1 MKRFLSLLIFITLTL
16 IILLNSFSNIS
27 FSATAKKTNNVKR
40 NSNSYWSLSNA
51 PMFYGAT
58 KITIKKGLIDKF
70 DVLDSRF
77 RIFAKDFEDGDLTP
91 KIQYS
96 GEVNINEVNTYEI
109 TYKVTDS
116 HNNTT
121 TLVVPVIVTDD
132 ENTKIIVE
140 RTLYTTPSVW
150 NMDLAEFSRCNYGDR
165 QMLGVFLKENQSIKA
180 RVISSEA
187 DFRIDYMNNNS
198 LTESH
203 SNLLKSGDWF
213 TIENNVNNIS
223 YDAVPLLRTPVLSK
237 SNTQINK
244 IYKIELQFDETISP
258 LNYYHYKDNEET
270 YRNNWLESQNS
281 FSVIE
286 SETLLLVVPLTDI
299 NYMTNYYANGFKS
312 LDKFLEY
319 YQKVV
324 EKMDEYVGLDFNPT
338 KITDQNVRTKY
349 LIKANSNG
357 IGAAYYAGDHVGVN
371 NASMKTFFEMNW
383 GGLHE
388 LAHGYQGSLG
398 KGEMLLG
405 EVSNNILGYYIQTD
419 KSLYDRPGNWLGEL
433 PIIEEEKNSG
443 RLSGKNF
450 SEIDT
455 TVRLYMIINLLD
467 TFEKGTTYSK
477 MFSWYR
483 EQLNNG
489 RTMTNQDAYV
499 EAIADIYNINIIPYM
514 EAWGLNI
521 SVGLKNKMFNLNYPL
536 INILADMVSP
546 NLLNTI
552 MTNENLS
559 KKYSLVKNDI
569 LKNNN
574 IKSNLSLEIQIDD
587 ISKLV
592 GKILLLKDG
601 KNIIEKHKIE
611 NSTIELANI
620 PAGTYYLQMP
630 ILNGYSQELIYIQ
643 VNENS
648 TNYYS
653 YTYENLEETTFDN
666 YLKLQLLGYNYD
678 TIAFQLKFK
687 NNYNKVE
694 ISYPNQSK
702 MSGNESVIIYNSDG
716 SIISQNYTTGGYFDF
731 NKGTHE
737 LDLKPG
743 YKIEIKY
750 PVKYATKVVAY
761 NTLLNNT
768 VPEYYA
774 LNSTTTYTV
783 IENGLL
789 REDMDEEIANDIAYN
804 QLKDY
809 LINIIADYAKNVTE
823 NELNNKN
830 INFDKKSYIIDAYNQ
845 LRDIDKEP
853 FTDLINAIKRGGIP
867 QITIN
872 TDNLEFDLGT
882 SIDLY
887 SLIKA
892 TDNEDGN
899 IDIDK
904 TSTKII
910 TDFNAEKPGIYD
922 IKYEVSDSDNN
933 IATYT
938 LQIIILESEENNKDE
953 DNGITNPPAVDDDNE
968 NDNDVIPP
976 TSNDDLFNKL
986 FSIKNL

>member
-1 MKRFLSLLIFITLTL
+1 M
-16 IILLNSFSNIS
+16 
-27 FSATAKKTNNVKR
+27 
-40 NSNSYWSLSNA
+40 
-51 PMFYGAT
+51 
-58 KITIKKGLIDKF
+58 
-70 DVLDSRF
+70 
-77 RIFAKDFEDGDLTP
+77 
-91 KIQYS
+91 
-96 GEVNINEVNTYEI
+96 
-109 TYKVTDS
+109 
-116 HNNTT
+116 
-121 TLVVPVIVTDD
+121 
-132 ENTKIIVE
+132 
-140 RTLYTTPSVW
+140 
-150 NMDLAEFSRCNYGDR
+150 
-165 QMLGVFLKENQSIKA
+165 
-180 RVISSEA
+180 
-187 DFRIDYMNNNS
+187 
-198 LTESH
+198 
-203 SNLLKSGDWF
+203 
-213 TIENNVNNIS
+213 
-223 YDAVPLLRTPVLSK
+223 
-237 SNTQINK
+237 
-244 IYKIELQFDETISP
+244 
-258 LNYYHYKDNEET
+258 
-270 YRNNWLESQNS
+270 
-281 FSVIE
+281 
-286 SETLLLVVPLTDI
+286 PLTDI

-592 GKILLLKDG
+592 GKILLLKDE

-702 MSGNESVIIYNSDG
+702 MSGNESVIIYNYDG
-716 SIISQNYTTGGYFDF
+716 SIISQNYTTGGY
-731 NKGTHE
+731 
-737 LDLKPG
+737 
-743 YKIEIKY
+743 
-750 PVKYATKVVAY
+750 
-761 NTLLNNT
+761 
-768 VPEYYA
+768 
-774 LNSTTTYTV
+774 
-783 IENGLL
+783 
-789 REDMDEEIANDIAYN
+789 
-804 QLKDY
+804 
-809 LINIIADYAKNVTE
+809 
-823 NELNNKN
+823 
-830 INFDKKSYIIDAYNQ
+830 FDKKSYIIDAYNQ

-938 LQIIILESEENNKDE
+938 LQITILESEENNKDE

-968 NDNDVIPP
+968 SDNDVVPP
-976 TSNDDLFNKL
+976 ASNDDLFNKL

>member
-1 MKRFLSLLIFITLTL
+1 M
-16 IILLNSFSNIS
+16 
-27 FSATAKKTNNVKR
+27 
-40 NSNSYWSLSNA
+40 
-51 PMFYGAT
+51 
-58 KITIKKGLIDKF
+58 
-70 DVLDSRF
+70 
-77 RIFAKDFEDGDLTP
+77 
-91 KIQYS
+91 
-96 GEVNINEVNTYEI
+96 
-109 TYKVTDS
+109 
-116 HNNTT
+116 
-121 TLVVPVIVTDD
+121 PVIVTDD

-180 RVISSEA
+180 RVISSET

-270 YRNNWLESQNS
+270 YRNNWLLSQNS

-419 KSLYDRPGNWLGEL
+419 KSLYDRPGNLLGEL

-574 IKSNLSLEIQIDD
+574 IKSNLSLKIQIDD

-592 GKILLLKDG
+592 GKTLLLKDG

-643 VNENS
+643 VSENS

-702 MSGNESVIIYNSDG
+702 MSGNESVIIYNYDG
-716 SIISQNYTTGGYFDF
+716 SIISQNYTTGGY
-731 NKGTHE
+731 
-737 LDLKPG
+737 
-743 YKIEIKY
+743 
-750 PVKYATKVVAY
+750 
-761 NTLLNNT
+761 
-768 VPEYYA
+768 
-774 LNSTTTYTV
+774 
-783 IENGLL
+783 
-789 REDMDEEIANDIAYN
+789 
-804 QLKDY
+804 
-809 LINIIADYAKNVTE
+809 
-823 NELNNKN
+823 
-830 INFDKKSYIIDAYNQ
+830 FDKKSYIIDAYNQ

-968 NDNDVIPP
+968 SDNDVVPP

>member
-1 MKRFLSLLIFITLTL
+1 M
-16 IILLNSFSNIS
+16 
-27 FSATAKKTNNVKR
+27 
-40 NSNSYWSLSNA
+40 
-51 PMFYGAT
+51 
-58 KITIKKGLIDKF
+58 
-70 DVLDSRF
+70 
-77 RIFAKDFEDGDLTP
+77 
-91 KIQYS
+91 
-96 GEVNINEVNTYEI
+96 
-109 TYKVTDS
+109 
-116 HNNTT
+116 
-121 TLVVPVIVTDD
+121 PVIVTDD

-180 RVISSEA
+180 RVISSET

-258 LNYYHYKDNEET
+258 INYYHYKDNEET

-702 MSGNESVIIYNSDG
+702 MSGNESVIIYNYDG
-716 SIISQNYTTGGYFDF
+716 SIISQNYTTGGY
-731 NKGTHE
+731 
-737 LDLKPG
+737 
-743 YKIEIKY
+743 
-750 PVKYATKVVAY
+750 
-761 NTLLNNT
+761 
-768 VPEYYA
+768 
-774 LNSTTTYTV
+774 
-783 IENGLL
+783 
-789 REDMDEEIANDIAYN
+789 
-804 QLKDY
+804 
-809 LINIIADYAKNVTE
+809 
-823 NELNNKN
+823 
-830 INFDKKSYIIDAYNQ
+830 FDKKSYIIDAYNQ

-938 LQIIILESEENNKDE
+938 LQITILESEENNKDE

-968 NDNDVIPP
+968 SDNDAVPP

>member
-180 RVISSEA
+180 RVISSET

-213 TIENNVNNIS
+213 TIENTVNNIS

-270 YRNNWLESQNS
+270 YKNNWLLSQNS

-574 IKSNLSLEIQIDD
+574 IKSNLSLKIQIDD

-601 KNIIEKHKIE
+601 KNIIEKYKIE

-620 PAGTYYLQMP
+620 PVGTYYLQMP

-643 VNENS
+643 VSENS

-678 TIAFQLKFK
+678 
-687 NNYNKVE
+687 
-694 ISYPNQSK
+694 
-702 MSGNESVIIYNSDG
+702 G

-731 NKGTHE
+731 NKCTHE

-968 NDNDVIPP
+968 SDNDVVPP

>member
-40 NSNSYWSLSNA
+40 NSNSYWSLSTA

-180 RVISSEA
+180 RVISSET

-270 YRNNWLESQNS
+270 YKNNWLLSQNS

-338 KITDQNVRTKY
+338 KITDQNVKTKY

-601 KNIIEKHKIE
+601 KNIIEKYKIE

-620 PAGTYYLQMP
+620 PVGTYYLQMP

-643 VNENS
+643 VSENS

-702 MSGNESVIIYNSDG
+702 MSGNESVIIYNYDG

-872 TDNLEFDLGT
+872 TNNLEFDLGT

-968 NDNDVIPP
+968 SDNDAVPP

>member
-1 MKRFLSLLIFITLTL
+1 M
-16 IILLNSFSNIS
+16 
-27 FSATAKKTNNVKR
+27 
-40 NSNSYWSLSNA
+40 
-51 PMFYGAT
+51 
-58 KITIKKGLIDKF
+58 
-70 DVLDSRF
+70 
-77 RIFAKDFEDGDLTP
+77 
-91 KIQYS
+91 
-96 GEVNINEVNTYEI
+96 
-109 TYKVTDS
+109 
-116 HNNTT
+116 
-121 TLVVPVIVTDD
+121 
-132 ENTKIIVE
+132 
-140 RTLYTTPSVW
+140 
-150 NMDLAEFSRCNYGDR
+150 
-165 QMLGVFLKENQSIKA
+165 
-180 RVISSEA
+180 
-187 DFRIDYMNNNS
+187 
-198 LTESH
+198 
-203 SNLLKSGDWF
+203 
-213 TIENNVNNIS
+213 
-223 YDAVPLLRTPVLSK
+223 
-237 SNTQINK
+237 
-244 IYKIELQFDETISP
+244 
-258 LNYYHYKDNEET
+258 
-270 YRNNWLESQNS
+270 
-281 FSVIE
+281 
-286 SETLLLVVPLTDI
+286 PLTDI

-419 KSLYDRPGNWLGEL
+419 KSLYDRPGNLLGEL

-574 IKSNLSLEIQIDD
+574 IKSNLSLKIQIDD

-592 GKILLLKDG
+592 GKTLLLKDG

-643 VNENS
+643 VSENS

-666 YLKLQLLGYNYD
+666 YLKLQLLGYNY
-678 TIAFQLKFK
+678 
-687 NNYNKVE
+687 
-694 ISYPNQSK
+694 
-702 MSGNESVIIYNSDG
+702 DG

-968 NDNDVIPP
+968 SDNDAVPP
-976 TSNDDLFNKL
+976 ASDDENSINNESTSNGTSDKIIIEHSDIENSEGNEIVEIPKTSKIKFIFIILVIL
-986 FSIKNL
+986 SICLTSFLVLKIYKKKY

>member
-180 RVISSEA
+180 RVISSET

-213 TIENNVNNIS
+213 TIENTVNNIS

-270 YRNNWLESQNS
+270 YKNNWLLSQNS

-702 MSGNESVIIYNSDG
+702 MSGNESVIIYNYDG

-938 LQIIILESEENNKDE
+938 LQITILESEENNKDE

-968 NDNDVIPP
+968 SDNDAVPP

>member
-1 MKRFLSLLIFITLTL
+1 M
-16 IILLNSFSNIS
+16 
-27 FSATAKKTNNVKR
+27 
-40 NSNSYWSLSNA
+40 
-51 PMFYGAT
+51 
-58 KITIKKGLIDKF
+58 
-70 DVLDSRF
+70 
-77 RIFAKDFEDGDLTP
+77 
-91 KIQYS
+91 
-96 GEVNINEVNTYEI
+96 
-109 TYKVTDS
+109 
-116 HNNTT
+116 
-121 TLVVPVIVTDD
+121 
-132 ENTKIIVE
+132 
-140 RTLYTTPSVW
+140 
-150 NMDLAEFSRCNYGDR
+150 
-165 QMLGVFLKENQSIKA
+165 
-180 RVISSEA
+180 
-187 DFRIDYMNNNS
+187 
-198 LTESH
+198 
-203 SNLLKSGDWF
+203 
-213 TIENNVNNIS
+213 
-223 YDAVPLLRTPVLSK
+223 
-237 SNTQINK
+237 
-244 IYKIELQFDETISP
+244 
-258 LNYYHYKDNEET
+258 
-270 YRNNWLESQNS
+270 
-281 FSVIE
+281 
-286 SETLLLVVPLTDI
+286 PLTDI

-419 KSLYDRPGNWLGEL
+419 KSLYDRPGNLLGEL

-574 IKSNLSLEIQIDD
+574 IKSNLSLKIQIDD

-592 GKILLLKDG
+592 GKTLLLKDG

-702 MSGNESVIIYNSDG
+702 MSGNESVIIYNYDG
-716 SIISQNYTTGGYFDF
+716 SIISQNYTTGGY
-731 NKGTHE
+731 
-737 LDLKPG
+737 
-743 YKIEIKY
+743 
-750 PVKYATKVVAY
+750 
-761 NTLLNNT
+761 
-768 VPEYYA
+768 
-774 LNSTTTYTV
+774 
-783 IENGLL
+783 
-789 REDMDEEIANDIAYN
+789 
-804 QLKDY
+804 
-809 LINIIADYAKNVTE
+809 
-823 NELNNKN
+823 
-830 INFDKKSYIIDAYNQ
+830 FDKKSYIIDAYNQ

-938 LQIIILESEENNKDE
+938 LQITILESEENNKDE

-968 NDNDVIPP
+968 SDNDAVPP

>member
-1 MKRFLSLLIFITLTL
+1 M
-16 IILLNSFSNIS
+16 
-27 FSATAKKTNNVKR
+27 
-40 NSNSYWSLSNA
+40 
-51 PMFYGAT
+51 
-58 KITIKKGLIDKF
+58 
-70 DVLDSRF
+70 
-77 RIFAKDFEDGDLTP
+77 
-91 KIQYS
+91 
-96 GEVNINEVNTYEI
+96 
-109 TYKVTDS
+109 
-116 HNNTT
+116 
-121 TLVVPVIVTDD
+121 PVIVTDD

-180 RVISSEA
+180 RVISSET

-270 YRNNWLESQNS
+270 YKNNWLLSQNS

-371 NASMKTFFEMNW
+371 NASMKTFFRMNW

-574 IKSNLSLEIQIDD
+574 IKSNLSLKIQIDD

-592 GKILLLKDG
+592 EKILLLKDG

-643 VNENS
+643 VSENS

-702 MSGNESVIIYNSDG
+702 MSGNESVIIYNYDG
-716 SIISQNYTTGGYFDF
+716 SIISQNYTTGGY
-731 NKGTHE
+731 
-737 LDLKPG
+737 
-743 YKIEIKY
+743 
-750 PVKYATKVVAY
+750 
-761 NTLLNNT
+761 
-768 VPEYYA
+768 
-774 LNSTTTYTV
+774 
-783 IENGLL
+783 
-789 REDMDEEIANDIAYN
+789 
-804 QLKDY
+804 
-809 LINIIADYAKNVTE
+809 
-823 NELNNKN
+823 
-830 INFDKKSYIIDAYNQ
+830 FDKKSYIIDAYNQ

-910 TDFNAEKPGIYD
+910 TDSNAEKPGIYD

-976 TSNDDLFNKL
+976 TFHVVVSIISLHVVPSPFRYVPFNVPVFNVL
-986 FSIKNL
+986 SLHVLLLESFQ

>member
-1 MKRFLSLLIFITLTL
+1 M
-16 IILLNSFSNIS
+16 
-27 FSATAKKTNNVKR
+27 
-40 NSNSYWSLSNA
+40 
-51 PMFYGAT
+51 
-58 KITIKKGLIDKF
+58 
-70 DVLDSRF
+70 
-77 RIFAKDFEDGDLTP
+77 
-91 KIQYS
+91 
-96 GEVNINEVNTYEI
+96 
-109 TYKVTDS
+109 
-116 HNNTT
+116 
-121 TLVVPVIVTDD
+121 
-132 ENTKIIVE
+132 
-140 RTLYTTPSVW
+140 
-150 NMDLAEFSRCNYGDR
+150 
-165 QMLGVFLKENQSIKA
+165 
-180 RVISSEA
+180 
-187 DFRIDYMNNNS
+187 
-198 LTESH
+198 
-203 SNLLKSGDWF
+203 
-213 TIENNVNNIS
+213 
-223 YDAVPLLRTPVLSK
+223 
-237 SNTQINK
+237 
-244 IYKIELQFDETISP
+244 
-258 LNYYHYKDNEET
+258 
-270 YRNNWLESQNS
+270 
-281 FSVIE
+281 
-286 SETLLLVVPLTDI
+286 PLTDI

-574 IKSNLSLEIQIDD
+574 IKSNLSLKIQIDD

-643 VNENS
+643 VSENS

-702 MSGNESVIIYNSDG
+702 MSGNESVIIYNYDG
-716 SIISQNYTTGGYFDF
+716 SIISQNYTTGGY
-731 NKGTHE
+731 
-737 LDLKPG
+737 
-743 YKIEIKY
+743 
-750 PVKYATKVVAY
+750 
-761 NTLLNNT
+761 
-768 VPEYYA
+768 
-774 LNSTTTYTV
+774 
-783 IENGLL
+783 
-789 REDMDEEIANDIAYN
+789 
-804 QLKDY
+804 
-809 LINIIADYAKNVTE
+809 
-823 NELNNKN
+823 
-830 INFDKKSYIIDAYNQ
+830 FDKKSYIIDAYNQ

-899 IDIDK
+899 IDK

-938 LQIIILESEENNKDE
+938 LQITILESEENNKDE

-968 NDNDVIPP
+968 SDNDAVPP

>member
-270 YRNNWLESQNS
+270 YKNNWLLSQNS

-601 KNIIEKHKIE
+601 KNIIEKYKIE

-620 PAGTYYLQMP
+620 PVGTYYLQMP

-643 VNENS
+643 VSENS

-872 TDNLEFDLGT
+872 TNNLEFDLGT

>member
-40 NSNSYWSLSNA
+40 NSNSYWSLSTA

-180 RVISSEA
+180 RVISSET

-270 YRNNWLESQNS
+270 YKNNWLLSQNS

-433 PIIEEEKNSG
+433 PIIEEDKNSG

-592 GKILLLKDG
+592 EKILLLKDG
-601 KNIIEKHKIE
+601 KNIIEKYKIE

-620 PAGTYYLQMP
+620 PVGTYYLQMP

-643 VNENS
+643 VSENS

-872 TDNLEFDLGT
+872 TNNLEFDLGT

-968 NDNDVIPP
+968 SDNDAVPP

>member
-1 MKRFLSLLIFITLTL
+1 
-16 IILLNSFSNIS
+16 
-27 FSATAKKTNNVKR
+27 
-40 NSNSYWSLSNA
+40 
-51 PMFYGAT
+51 
-58 KITIKKGLIDKF
+58 
-70 DVLDSRF
+70 
-77 RIFAKDFEDGDLTP
+77 
-91 KIQYS
+91 
-96 GEVNINEVNTYEI
+96 
-109 TYKVTDS
+109 
-116 HNNTT
+116 
-121 TLVVPVIVTDD
+121 
-132 ENTKIIVE
+132 
-140 RTLYTTPSVW
+140 
-150 NMDLAEFSRCNYGDR
+150 
-165 QMLGVFLKENQSIKA
+165 
-180 RVISSEA
+180 
-187 DFRIDYMNNNS
+187 
-198 LTESH
+198 
-203 SNLLKSGDWF
+203 
-213 TIENNVNNIS
+213 
-223 YDAVPLLRTPVLSK
+223 
-237 SNTQINK
+237 
-244 IYKIELQFDETISP
+244 
-258 LNYYHYKDNEET
+258 
-270 YRNNWLESQNS
+270 
-281 FSVIE
+281 
-286 SETLLLVVPLTDI
+286 
-299 NYMTNYYANGFKS
+299 
-312 LDKFLEY
+312 
-319 YQKVV
+319 
-324 EKMDEYVGLDFNPT
+324 
-338 KITDQNVRTKY
+338 
-349 LIKANSNG
+349 
-357 IGAAYYAGDHVGVN
+357 
-371 NASMKTFFEMNW
+371 MNW

-477 MFSWYR
+477 MFSWYH

-569 LKNNN
+569 LKKNNV
-574 IKSNLSLEIQIDD
+574 KSNLSLEIQIDD

-592 GKILLLKDG
+592 EKILLLKDG
-601 KNIIEKHKIE
+601 KNIIEKYKIE

-620 PAGTYYLQMP
+620 PVGTYYLQMP

-643 VNENS
+643 VSENS

-702 MSGNESVIIYNSDG
+702 MSGNESVIIYNYDG
-716 SIISQNYTTGGYFDF
+716 SIISQNYTTGGY
-731 NKGTHE
+731 
-737 LDLKPG
+737 
-743 YKIEIKY
+743 
-750 PVKYATKVVAY
+750 
-761 NTLLNNT
+761 
-768 VPEYYA
+768 
-774 LNSTTTYTV
+774 
-783 IENGLL
+783 
-789 REDMDEEIANDIAYN
+789 
-804 QLKDY
+804 
-809 LINIIADYAKNVTE
+809 
-823 NELNNKN
+823 
-830 INFDKKSYIIDAYNQ
+830 FDKKSYIIDAYNQ

-938 LQIIILESEENNKDE
+938 LQITILESEENNKDE

-968 NDNDVIPP
+968 SDNDAVPP
-976 TSNDDLFNKL
+976 ASNDDLFNKL

>member
-58 KITIKKGLIDKF
+58 NITIKKGLIDKF

-165 QMLGVFLKENQSIKA
+165 QMLGVNQSIKA
-180 RVISSEA
+180 RVISSET

-270 YRNNWLESQNS
+270 YKNNWLLSQNS

-433 PIIEEEKNSG
+433 PIIEEDKNSG

-521 SVGLKNKMFNLNYPL
+521 SVELKNKMFNLNYPL

-569 LKNNN
+569 LKKNNV
-574 IKSNLSLEIQIDD
+574 KSNLSLEIQIDD

-592 GKILLLKDG
+592 EKILLLKDG
-601 KNIIEKHKIE
+601 KNIIEKYKIE

-620 PAGTYYLQMP
+620 PVGTYYLQMP

-643 VNENS
+643 VSENS

-716 SIISQNYTTGGYFDF
+716 SIISQNYTTGGY
-731 NKGTHE
+731 
-737 LDLKPG
+737 
-743 YKIEIKY
+743 
-750 PVKYATKVVAY
+750 
-761 NTLLNNT
+761 
-768 VPEYYA
+768 
-774 LNSTTTYTV
+774 
-783 IENGLL
+783 
-789 REDMDEEIANDIAYN
+789 
-804 QLKDY
+804 
-809 LINIIADYAKNVTE
+809 
-823 NELNNKN
+823 
-830 INFDKKSYIIDAYNQ
+830 FDKKSYIIDAYNQ

-968 NDNDVIPP
+968 SDNDVVPP

>member
-1 MKRFLSLLIFITLTL
+1 
-16 IILLNSFSNIS
+16 
-27 FSATAKKTNNVKR
+27 
-40 NSNSYWSLSNA
+40 
-51 PMFYGAT
+51 MFYGAT

-180 RVISSEA
+180 RVISSET

-223 YDAVPLLRTPVLSK
+223 YDSVPLLRTPVLSK

-270 YRNNWLESQNS
+270 YKNNWLESQNS

-574 IKSNLSLEIQIDD
+574 VKSNLSLEIQIDD

-592 GKILLLKDG
+592 EKILLLKDG
-601 KNIIEKHKIE
+601 KNIIEKYKIE

-620 PAGTYYLQMP
+620 PVGTYYLQMP

-643 VNENS
+643 VSENS

-702 MSGNESVIIYNSDG
+702 MSGNESVIIYNYDG
-716 SIISQNYTTGGYFDF
+716 SIISQNYTTGGY
-731 NKGTHE
+731 
-737 LDLKPG
+737 
-743 YKIEIKY
+743 
-750 PVKYATKVVAY
+750 
-761 NTLLNNT
+761 
-768 VPEYYA
+768 
-774 LNSTTTYTV
+774 
-783 IENGLL
+783 
-789 REDMDEEIANDIAYN
+789 
-804 QLKDY
+804 
-809 LINIIADYAKNVTE
+809 
-823 NELNNKN
+823 
-830 INFDKKSYIIDAYNQ
+830 FDKKSYIIDAYNQ

-899 IDIDK
+899 IDK

-938 LQIIILESEENNKDE
+938 LQITILESEENNKDE

-968 NDNDVIPP
+968 SDNDAVPP
-976 TSNDDLFNKL
+976 ASNDDLFNKL

>member
-716 SIISQNYTTGGYFDF
+716 SIISQNYTTGGYFD
-731 NKGTHE
+731 
-737 LDLKPG
+737 
-743 YKIEIKY
+743 
-750 PVKYATKVVAY
+750 
-761 NTLLNNT
+761 
-768 VPEYYA
+768 
-774 LNSTTTYTV
+774 
-783 IENGLL
+783 
-789 REDMDEEIANDIAYN
+789 
-804 QLKDY
+804 
-809 LINIIADYAKNVTE
+809 
-823 NELNNKN
+823 
-830 INFDKKSYIIDAYNQ
+830 KKSYIIDAYNQ

>member
-1 MKRFLSLLIFITLTL
+1 M
-16 IILLNSFSNIS
+16 
-27 FSATAKKTNNVKR
+27 
-40 NSNSYWSLSNA
+40 
-51 PMFYGAT
+51 
-58 KITIKKGLIDKF
+58 
-70 DVLDSRF
+70 
-77 RIFAKDFEDGDLTP
+77 
-91 KIQYS
+91 
-96 GEVNINEVNTYEI
+96 
-109 TYKVTDS
+109 
-116 HNNTT
+116 
-121 TLVVPVIVTDD
+121 PVIVTDD

-180 RVISSEA
+180 RVISSET

-270 YRNNWLESQNS
+270 YKNNWLLSQNS

-433 PIIEEEKNSG
+433 PIIEEDKNSG

-574 IKSNLSLEIQIDD
+574 VKSNLSLEIQIDD

-592 GKILLLKDG
+592 EKILLLKDG
-601 KNIIEKHKIE
+601 KNIIEKYKIE

-620 PAGTYYLQMP
+620 PVGTYYLQMP

-643 VNENS
+643 VSENS

-716 SIISQNYTTGGYFDF
+716 SIISQNYTTGGY
-731 NKGTHE
+731 
-737 LDLKPG
+737 
-743 YKIEIKY
+743 
-750 PVKYATKVVAY
+750 
-761 NTLLNNT
+761 
-768 VPEYYA
+768 
-774 LNSTTTYTV
+774 
-783 IENGLL
+783 
-789 REDMDEEIANDIAYN
+789 
-804 QLKDY
+804 
-809 LINIIADYAKNVTE
+809 
-823 NELNNKN
+823 
-830 INFDKKSYIIDAYNQ
+830 FDKKSYIIDAYNQ

-938 LQIIILESEENNKDE
+938 LQITILESEENNKDE

-968 NDNDVIPP
+968 SDNDAVPP

>member
-1 MKRFLSLLIFITLTL
+1 M
-16 IILLNSFSNIS
+16 
-27 FSATAKKTNNVKR
+27 
-40 NSNSYWSLSNA
+40 
-51 PMFYGAT
+51 
-58 KITIKKGLIDKF
+58 
-70 DVLDSRF
+70 
-77 RIFAKDFEDGDLTP
+77 
-91 KIQYS
+91 
-96 GEVNINEVNTYEI
+96 
-109 TYKVTDS
+109 
-116 HNNTT
+116 
-121 TLVVPVIVTDD
+121 PVIVTDD

-180 RVISSEA
+180 RVISSET

-270 YRNNWLESQNS
+270 YRNNWLLSQNS

-433 PIIEEEKNSG
+433 PIIEEDKNSG

-521 SVGLKNKMFNLNYPL
+521 SVELKNKMFNLNYPL

-569 LKNNN
+569 LKKNNV
-574 IKSNLSLEIQIDD
+574 KSNLSLEIQIDD

-592 GKILLLKDG
+592 EKILLLKDG
-601 KNIIEKHKIE
+601 KNIIEKYKIE

-620 PAGTYYLQMP
+620 PVGTYYLQMP

-643 VNENS
+643 VSENS

-716 SIISQNYTTGGYFDF
+716 SIISQNYTTGGY
-731 NKGTHE
+731 
-737 LDLKPG
+737 
-743 YKIEIKY
+743 
-750 PVKYATKVVAY
+750 
-761 NTLLNNT
+761 
-768 VPEYYA
+768 
-774 LNSTTTYTV
+774 
-783 IENGLL
+783 
-789 REDMDEEIANDIAYN
+789 
-804 QLKDY
+804 
-809 LINIIADYAKNVTE
+809 
-823 NELNNKN
+823 
-830 INFDKKSYIIDAYNQ
+830 FDKKSYIIDAYNQ

-938 LQIIILESEENNKDE
+938 LQITILESEENNKDE

-968 NDNDVIPP
+968 SDNDAVPP
-976 TSNDDLFNKL
+976 TSDDDLFNKL

>member
-1 MKRFLSLLIFITLTL
+1 M
-16 IILLNSFSNIS
+16 
-27 FSATAKKTNNVKR
+27 
-40 NSNSYWSLSNA
+40 
-51 PMFYGAT
+51 
-58 KITIKKGLIDKF
+58 
-70 DVLDSRF
+70 
-77 RIFAKDFEDGDLTP
+77 
-91 KIQYS
+91 
-96 GEVNINEVNTYEI
+96 
-109 TYKVTDS
+109 
-116 HNNTT
+116 
-121 TLVVPVIVTDD
+121 
-132 ENTKIIVE
+132 
-140 RTLYTTPSVW
+140 
-150 NMDLAEFSRCNYGDR
+150 
-165 QMLGVFLKENQSIKA
+165 
-180 RVISSEA
+180 
-187 DFRIDYMNNNS
+187 
-198 LTESH
+198 
-203 SNLLKSGDWF
+203 
-213 TIENNVNNIS
+213 
-223 YDAVPLLRTPVLSK
+223 
-237 SNTQINK
+237 
-244 IYKIELQFDETISP
+244 
-258 LNYYHYKDNEET
+258 
-270 YRNNWLESQNS
+270 
-281 FSVIE
+281 
-286 SETLLLVVPLTDI
+286 PLTDI

-521 SVGLKNKMFNLNYPL
+521 SVELKNKMFNLNYPL

-569 LKNNN
+569 LKKNNV
-574 IKSNLSLEIQIDD
+574 KSNLSLEIQIDD

-592 GKILLLKDG
+592 EKILLLKDG
-601 KNIIEKHKIE
+601 KNIIEKYKIE

-620 PAGTYYLQMP
+620 PVGTYYLQMP

-643 VNENS
+643 VSENS

-716 SIISQNYTTGGYFDF
+716 SIISQNYTTGGY
-731 NKGTHE
+731 
-737 LDLKPG
+737 
-743 YKIEIKY
+743 
-750 PVKYATKVVAY
+750 
-761 NTLLNNT
+761 
-768 VPEYYA
+768 
-774 LNSTTTYTV
+774 
-783 IENGLL
+783 
-789 REDMDEEIANDIAYN
+789 
-804 QLKDY
+804 
-809 LINIIADYAKNVTE
+809 
-823 NELNNKN
+823 
-830 INFDKKSYIIDAYNQ
+830 FDKKSYIIDAYNQ

-968 NDNDVIPP
+968 SDNDVVPP

>member
-180 RVISSEA
+180 RVISSET

-270 YRNNWLESQNS
+270 YKNNWLLSQNS

-521 SVGLKNKMFNLNYPL
+521 SVELKNKMFNLNYPL

-569 LKNNN
+569 LKKNNV
-574 IKSNLSLEIQIDD
+574 KSNLSLEIQIDD

-592 GKILLLKDG
+592 EKILLLKDG
-601 KNIIEKHKIE
+601 KNIIEKYKIE

-620 PAGTYYLQMP
+620 PVGTYYLQMP

-643 VNENS
+643 VSENS

-702 MSGNESVIIYNSDG
+702 MSGNESVIIYNYDG
-716 SIISQNYTTGGYFDF
+716 SIISQNYTTGGY
-731 NKGTHE
+731 
-737 LDLKPG
+737 
-743 YKIEIKY
+743 
-750 PVKYATKVVAY
+750 
-761 NTLLNNT
+761 
-768 VPEYYA
+768 
-774 LNSTTTYTV
+774 
-783 IENGLL
+783 
-789 REDMDEEIANDIAYN
+789 
-804 QLKDY
+804 
-809 LINIIADYAKNVTE
+809 
-823 NELNNKN
+823 
-830 INFDKKSYIIDAYNQ
+830 FDKKSYIIDAYNQ

-938 LQIIILESEENNKDE
+938 LQITILESEENNKDE

-968 NDNDVIPP
+968 SDNDAVPP
-976 TSNDDLFNKL
+976 TSDDEN
-986 FSIKNL
+986 SINNESTSNETPDKIIIEHSDIENSEGNEIVEIPKTSKIKFIFIILVILSICLTSFLVLKIYKKNH

>member
-270 YRNNWLESQNS
+270 YKNNWLLSQNS

-601 KNIIEKHKIE
+601 KNIIEKYKIE

-620 PAGTYYLQMP
+620 PVGTYYLQMP

-643 VNENS
+643 VSENS

-872 TDNLEFDLGT
+872 TNNLEFDLGT

-968 NDNDVIPP
+968 SDNDAVPP

>member
-180 RVISSEA
+180 RVISSET

-270 YRNNWLESQNS
+270 YKNNWLLSQNS

-569 LKNNN
+569 LKKNNV
-574 IKSNLSLEIQIDD
+574 KSNLSLEIQIDD

-592 GKILLLKDG
+592 EKILLLKDG
-601 KNIIEKHKIE
+601 KNIIEKYKIE

-620 PAGTYYLQMP
+620 PVGTYYLQMP

-643 VNENS
+643 VSENS

-750 PVKYATKVVAY
+750 PVKYATKVVSY

-938 LQIIILESEENNKDE
+938 LQITILESEENNKDE

-968 NDNDVIPP
+968 SDNDAVPP

-986 FSIKNL
+986 FSFKNL

>member
-1 MKRFLSLLIFITLTL
+1 M
-16 IILLNSFSNIS
+16 
-27 FSATAKKTNNVKR
+27 
-40 NSNSYWSLSNA
+40 
-51 PMFYGAT
+51 
-58 KITIKKGLIDKF
+58 
-70 DVLDSRF
+70 
-77 RIFAKDFEDGDLTP
+77 
-91 KIQYS
+91 
-96 GEVNINEVNTYEI
+96 
-109 TYKVTDS
+109 
-116 HNNTT
+116 
-121 TLVVPVIVTDD
+121 PVIVTDD

-180 RVISSEA
+180 RVISSET

-270 YRNNWLESQNS
+270 YRNNWLLSQNS

-702 MSGNESVIIYNSDG
+702 MSGNESVIIYNYDG
-716 SIISQNYTTGGYFDF
+716 SIISQNYTTGGY
-731 NKGTHE
+731 
-737 LDLKPG
+737 
-743 YKIEIKY
+743 
-750 PVKYATKVVAY
+750 
-761 NTLLNNT
+761 
-768 VPEYYA
+768 
-774 LNSTTTYTV
+774 
-783 IENGLL
+783 
-789 REDMDEEIANDIAYN
+789 
-804 QLKDY
+804 
-809 LINIIADYAKNVTE
+809 
-823 NELNNKN
+823 
-830 INFDKKSYIIDAYNQ
+830 FDKKSYIIDAYNQ

-938 LQIIILESEENNKDE
+938 LQITILESEENNKDE

-968 NDNDVIPP
+968 SDNDAVPP

>member
-132 ENTKIIVE
+132 ENTKITVE

-180 RVISSEA
+180 RVISSET

-223 YDAVPLLRTPVLSK
+223 YDSVPLLRTPVLSK

-270 YRNNWLESQNS
+270 YKNNWLLSQNS

-371 NASMKTFFEMNW
+371 NASMKTF
-383 GGLHE
+383 
-388 LAHGYQGSLG
+388 
-398 KGEMLLG
+398 
-405 EVSNNILGYYIQTD
+405 
-419 KSLYDRPGNWLGEL
+419 
-433 PIIEEEKNSG
+433 
-443 RLSGKNF
+443 
-450 SEIDT
+450 
-455 TVRLYMIINLLD
+455 
-467 TFEKGTTYSK
+467 
-477 MFSWYR
+477 
-483 EQLNNG
+483 
-489 RTMTNQDAYV
+489 
-499 EAIADIYNINIIPYM
+499 
-514 EAWGLNI
+514 
-521 SVGLKNKMFNLNYPL
+521 LK
-536 INILADMVSP
+536 
-546 NLLNTI
+546 
-552 MTNENLS
+552 
-559 KKYSLVKNDI
+559 
-569 LKNNN
+569 
-574 IKSNLSLEIQIDD
+574 
-587 ISKLV
+587 
-592 GKILLLKDG
+592 
-601 KNIIEKHKIE
+601 
-611 NSTIELANI
+611 
-620 PAGTYYLQMP
+620 
-630 ILNGYSQELIYIQ
+630 
-643 VNENS
+643 
-648 TNYYS
+648 
-653 YTYENLEETTFDN
+653 
-666 YLKLQLLGYNYD
+666 
-678 TIAFQLKFK
+678 
-687 NNYNKVE
+687 
-694 ISYPNQSK
+694 
-702 MSGNESVIIYNSDG
+702 
-716 SIISQNYTTGGYFDF
+716 
-731 NKGTHE
+731 
-737 LDLKPG
+737 
-743 YKIEIKY
+743 
-750 PVKYATKVVAY
+750 
-761 NTLLNNT
+761 
-768 VPEYYA
+768 
-774 LNSTTTYTV
+774 
-783 IENGLL
+783 
-789 REDMDEEIANDIAYN
+789 
-804 QLKDY
+804 
-809 LINIIADYAKNVTE
+809 
-823 NELNNKN
+823 
-830 INFDKKSYIIDAYNQ
+830 
-845 LRDIDKEP
+845 
-853 FTDLINAIKRGGIP
+853 
-867 QITIN
+867 
-872 TDNLEFDLGT
+872 
-882 SIDLY
+882 
-887 SLIKA
+887 
-892 TDNEDGN
+892 
-899 IDIDK
+899 
-904 TSTKII
+904 
-910 TDFNAEKPGIYD
+910 
-922 IKYEVSDSDNN
+922 
-933 IATYT
+933 
-938 LQIIILESEENNKDE
+938 
-953 DNGITNPPAVDDDNE
+953 
-968 NDNDVIPP
+968 
-976 TSNDDLFNKL
+976 
-986 FSIKNL
+986 

>member
-1 MKRFLSLLIFITLTL
+1 M
-16 IILLNSFSNIS
+16 
-27 FSATAKKTNNVKR
+27 
-40 NSNSYWSLSNA
+40 
-51 PMFYGAT
+51 
-58 KITIKKGLIDKF
+58 
-70 DVLDSRF
+70 
-77 RIFAKDFEDGDLTP
+77 
-91 KIQYS
+91 
-96 GEVNINEVNTYEI
+96 
-109 TYKVTDS
+109 
-116 HNNTT
+116 
-121 TLVVPVIVTDD
+121 
-132 ENTKIIVE
+132 
-140 RTLYTTPSVW
+140 
-150 NMDLAEFSRCNYGDR
+150 
-165 QMLGVFLKENQSIKA
+165 
-180 RVISSEA
+180 
-187 DFRIDYMNNNS
+187 
-198 LTESH
+198 
-203 SNLLKSGDWF
+203 
-213 TIENNVNNIS
+213 
-223 YDAVPLLRTPVLSK
+223 
-237 SNTQINK
+237 
-244 IYKIELQFDETISP
+244 
-258 LNYYHYKDNEET
+258 
-270 YRNNWLESQNS
+270 
-281 FSVIE
+281 
-286 SETLLLVVPLTDI
+286 PLTDI

-702 MSGNESVIIYNSDG
+702 MSGNESVIIYNYDG
-716 SIISQNYTTGGYFDF
+716 SIISQNYTTGGY
-731 NKGTHE
+731 
-737 LDLKPG
+737 
-743 YKIEIKY
+743 
-750 PVKYATKVVAY
+750 
-761 NTLLNNT
+761 
-768 VPEYYA
+768 
-774 LNSTTTYTV
+774 
-783 IENGLL
+783 
-789 REDMDEEIANDIAYN
+789 
-804 QLKDY
+804 
-809 LINIIADYAKNVTE
+809 
-823 NELNNKN
+823 
-830 INFDKKSYIIDAYNQ
+830 FDKKSYIIDAYNQ

-938 LQIIILESEENNKDE
+938 LQITILESEENNKDE

-968 NDNDVIPP
+968 SDNDVVPP
-976 TSNDDLFNKL
+976 ASNDDLFNKL

>member
-180 RVISSEA
+180 RVISSET

-270 YRNNWLESQNS
+270 YKNNWLLSQNS

-574 IKSNLSLEIQIDD
+574 IKSNLSLKIQIDD

-702 MSGNESVIIYNSDG
+702 MSGNESVIIYNYDG
-716 SIISQNYTTGGYFDF
+716 SIISQNYTTGGY
-731 NKGTHE
+731 
-737 LDLKPG
+737 
-743 YKIEIKY
+743 
-750 PVKYATKVVAY
+750 
-761 NTLLNNT
+761 
-768 VPEYYA
+768 
-774 LNSTTTYTV
+774 
-783 IENGLL
+783 
-789 REDMDEEIANDIAYN
+789 
-804 QLKDY
+804 
-809 LINIIADYAKNVTE
+809 
-823 NELNNKN
+823 
-830 INFDKKSYIIDAYNQ
+830 FDKKSYIIDAYNQ

-910 TDFNAEKPGIYD
+910 TDSNAEKPGIYD

-938 LQIIILESEENNKDE
+938 LQITILESEENNKDE

-968 NDNDVIPP
+968 SDNDVVPP